1 MKGVRLAAAAAAGLV
16 LVSVSVTLASPG
28 DELGACRS
36 TQDGKPQV
44 TVRSDRWVRIGAP
57 KFDAG
62 EGPSTITAFSAMPVR
77 KNGLLVTNGRVIKLS
92 ADAGC
97 TWQTI
102 YSGNNVH
109 SPGPGYTPDNFTQII
124 EPQDDIA
131 WVGSYDDVN
140 GIPHPHV
147 YFASSIGKPGATA
160 VFTQV
165 DVGLP
170 AYGKP
175 VQLGAGPIGESEGYV
190 LVDSLPNAQS
200 GDLTT
205 TSRHLYTTF
214 VQSNPPTGAVTGAQW
229 EDITP
234 TSGFGR
240 IDGFVR
246 DGGHKIWI
254 WSGSQYAWA
263 ENVDQTP
270 VTWHTATAPGKIA
283 DIDVDDYGVVSLF
296 ARSSQ
301 GERIYQLDSKGKLLP
316 YIGVPVE
323 PNLRAVAH
331 GSYQGVFAVSG
342 PKGTWGY
349 DHIRHEWVDISPKNG
364 PTFPSLTLANGTSER
379 IVLGMTSSALWR
391 WDTYTQEAFR
401 PPPPGPPTIGN
412 PDAIKLP
419 HSNLTH
425 PVLTPVKQVVTVTPG
440 QVSNVPVQYLVNP
453 DPTPLDVYFLVD
465 TTGSMEPAILGLQKS
480 ALTIAQQL
488 RKALGKAACF
498 GVGGVKDVAP
508 DTTVNEASTNEYV
521 FKTFLPVAPCD
532 DAPGLPKVNAALHKL
547 VQGGGGDTPEAQT
560 LALKLAITG
569 GTSPLPP
576 VPTPQ
581 PASFR
586 PGAFHVIVYISDSG
600 SHEDPTQGYP
610 TVPEVV
616 QTMNV
621 NDVKVVSVAIKD
633 GQGDLNAAHAMM
645 NEMAV
650 GTSSYAPRSGVD
662 CNGDGGHQYGDLPP
676 GAPLVCEEAV
686 TPGSDGGIVT
696 LGPAIVGLLL
706 AVKDPGTINVA
717 VSDPHHA
724 LQGPIHGQTGGVFD
738 MKFENGLRFTLP
750 VGCTSTQAGQT
761 LPIYLSPYVRSQPG
775 GPTGE
780 VDVQCKVVPKLPVIP
795 PIVQVAP
802 AVIIPAI
809 RPPVA
814 VPPPAPPNPPF
825 QAPSNLNPNA
835 GMARED
841 AQQPQLAM
849 AAQDSAEAG
858 EDTEVVE
865 MSAMRNPP
873 SSSNAMFLA
882 GAALLM
888 AAAAGCSVQLRR
900 RTAYVRQS
908 R

>member
-1 MKGVRLAAAAAAGLV
+1 MKGMRLTAAGGAGLV
-16 LVSVSVTLASPG
+16 LVTMGVTLASPG
-28 DELGACRS
+28 DELAACRS
-36 TQDGKPQV
+36 TLNGKPQV
-44 TVRSDRWVRIGAP
+44 TIRSDRWVRIGAP

-62 EGPSTITAFSAMPVR
+62 EGPSTIAAFSAMPVR
-77 KNGLLVTNGRVIKLS
+77 KNGMLVTNGRVIKLS

-102 YSGNNVH
+102 YAGNNVH
-109 SPGPGYTPDNFTQII
+109 SPDSHYTPDNFTQII
-124 EPQDDIA
+124 EPQDSIA

-140 GIPHPHV
+140 GVPHPHV
-147 YFASSIGKPGATA
+147 YYGTNIGEAGATP
-160 VFTQV
+160 VFNQL

-175 VQLGAGPIGESEGYV
+175 VQLGAGQVGEDEAYV
-190 LVDSLPNAQS
+190 LVDSLPNAAA
-200 GDLTT
+200 GDLST

-214 VQSNPPTGAVTGAQW
+214 VQSNPPTGAATGPQW

-234 TSGFGR
+234 TSGFSH

-246 DGGHKIWI
+246 ESGRKLWI

-263 ENVDQTP
+263 TDVATSP
-270 VTWHTATAPGKIA
+270 VTWHTGSAPGPIA
-283 DIDVDDYGVVSLF
+283 DIDVDTYGVVSVV
-296 ARSSQ
+296 ARASQ
-301 GERIYQLDSKGKLLP
+301 GEEIYHVTHDGALTPD
-316 YIGVPVE
+316 IGAPIE
-323 PNLRAVAH
+323 PFNGAVAH
-331 GSYQGVFAVSG
+331 GTYQGVFAMSG
-342 PKGTWGY
+342 AKGTWGY
-349 DHIRHEWVDISPKNG
+349 DHIRRQWVNISPKSG
-364 PTFPSLTLANGTSER
+364 PTFPSLTMSLGTSAR

-412 PDAIKLP
+412 PDDVKVP
-419 HSNLTH
+419 NSHLTH
-425 PVLTPVKQVVTVTPG
+425 PVLTPVKQVVSVTPG
-440 QVSNVPVQYLVNP
+440 QVSQIPVQYLVNP

-480 ALTIAQQL
+480 ALSIAEKL
-488 RKALGKAACF
+488 RKQLGKAACF
-498 GVGGVKDVAP
+498 GVGGVKDVTP
-508 DTTVNEASTNEYV
+508 DTNVGAASSNTYI
-521 FKTFLPVAPCD
+521 FKTFLPVAPCPD
-532 DAPGLPKVNAALHKL
+532 IDQVHAALKQL

-560 LALKLAITG
+560 LALKLAVTG
-569 GTSPLPP
+569 GTSAFPP

-586 PGAFHVIVYISDSG
+586 PGAFHVIVYISDAG
-600 SHEDPTQGYP
+600 SHEDDTQGYP

-616 QTMNV
+616 QTLNV

-633 GQGDLNAAHAMM
+633 GSGDLNGALSMM
-645 NEMAV
+645 NRMAV
-650 GTSSYAPRSGVD
+650 GTSSYAPPSGVD

-676 GAPLVCEEAV
+676 GAPLVCEEPV
-686 TPGSDGGIVT
+686 ISDSNGGIVT

-738 MKFENGLRFTLP
+738 MKYENGLRFTLP
-750 VGCTSTQAGQT
+750 VGCTTTQAGQT
-761 LPIYLSPYVRSQPG
+761 LPIYLSPFVRSQPDG
-775 GPTGE
+775 STGE
-780 VDVQCKVVPKLPVIP
+780 IDVQCKLTPKLPP
-795 PIVQVAP
+795 LAPIAPIAP
-802 AVIIPAI
+802 ALIVPLV

-814 VPPPAPPNPPF
+814 VPPVAPPNPPF

-849 AAQDSAEAG
+849 AGQGAAEDAG
-858 EDTEVVE
+858 EETEVVE

-873 SSSNAMFLA
+873 SNSNAMFLT

-888 AAAAGCSVQLRR
+888 AAAAGCSMQLRR
-900 RTAYVRQS
+900 RTAVVRQG